1 MPRLILLGTACL
13 RGSFTTES
21 RSRGKVESKEIA
33 VSARNHYSG
42 KE

>member
-1 MPRLILLGTACL
+1 MPHSIWLGTACL
-13 RGSFTTES
+13 GGSITTES

-42 KE
+42 NE